1 MPPPRTPPTPT
12 RFPPQPRPDRESVQ
26 CRLSLLRDWRQ
37 ASAATAIV
45 VAALLPLA
53 VAWHANE
60 LVAIA
65 TALIVAVTLAVGC
78 HVARERQ
85 LATVAVFPE
94 FARLPELASK
104 HRRLVSP
111 RHRRAL
117 VTGLRRAA
125 SPSQP
130 PRRFD
135 CCPVLRD
142 RIASVRLELRQIA
155 NDLEPSNDPDLATV
169 ALIHEL
175 LTSACSP
182 LYNPNVPLDALHATL
197 TRARN
202 GIAAPPHA

>member
-1 MPPPRTPPTPT
+1 
-12 RFPPQPRPDRESVQ
+12 
-26 CRLSLLRDWRQ
+26 
-37 ASAATAIV
+37 
-45 VAALLPLA
+45 
-53 VAWHANE
+53 
-60 LVAIA
+60 
-65 TALIVAVTLAVGC
+65 VTLAVGC

-142 RIASVRLELRQIA
+142 RIAGVRLELRQIA

-202 GIAAPPHA
+202 GIAAPPHACCILTGDDSSILSLPREFAGRSGGRTRAASGPASATGPTSAPGS